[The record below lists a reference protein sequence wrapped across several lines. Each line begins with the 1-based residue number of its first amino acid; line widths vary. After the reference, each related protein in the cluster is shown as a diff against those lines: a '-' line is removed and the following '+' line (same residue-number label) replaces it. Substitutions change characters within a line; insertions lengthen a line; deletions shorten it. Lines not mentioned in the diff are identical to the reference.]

1 MKPVILFGTDL
12 CPRCIEVKK
21 ALDDASVKYTYVDV
35 CSSMMMLKR
44 GLTIREKKPAL
55 AGARAEHRMGIPFL
69 MVGKDVYPIAH
80 EGEIVLP
87 EIE

>member
-1 MKPVILFGTDL
+1 MKPVVLFGTDL
-12 CPRCIEVKK
+12 CPRCKEVKK

-44 GLTIREKKPAL
+44 ALTIREKEAAL

-69 MVGKDVYPIAH
+69 MVGKDCFTIAH

-87 EIE
+87 DME